1 MNFLKFKN
9 SKLFFESV
17 NIEKLA
23 KKKKTPFYLYS
34 QQQLKHNF
42 DFFKSTFKKLNPIIC
57 FSVKSNSNVKLLSY
71 LKKIGAGADV
81 VSMGELLIALKAKI
95 DPKKIV
101 FSGVGK
107 TDEELNFAIKK
118 NILLINAES
127 ESELQNLD
135 SIAKKNKK
143 IVSVGLRINPNIKA
157 KTNKKISTGKKDDKF
172 GMSFEKCLKIL
183 DNRSTY
189 SNLNF
194 DALSVHIGSQILEV
208 EPFRKTLSAL
218 QKFLDKINKI
228 GVYPNYIDLGGGMGI
243 PYNNE
248 RQFNLKQYAMLIES
262 FKNKN
267 NVEIIFEPGRFISG
281 NSGIL
286 ISKIIYI
293 KSSRNKRFVII
304 DAAMNDL
311 IRPALYGAKHQ
322 ILPVTKSKITSKIST
337 EFVGPVCETSDSF
350 ITYNKYFKIHEGN
363 FVCITNVGAYGR
375 TLASNYNTRPYSE
388 EILINKNSIQ
398 TIKQR
403 QSLKSLIE

>member
-42 DFFKSTFKKLNPIIC
+42 NLFKSTFKKLKPLIC

-81 VSMGELLIALKAKI
+81 VSMGELLIALKAEI

-107 TDEELNFAIKK
+107 MDEELDFAIKK

-127 ESELQNLD
+127 ESELKNINY
-135 SIAKKNKK
+135 IAKKNKK

-172 GMSFEKCLKIL
+172 GMSFEKCLEIL
-183 DNRSTY
+183 DKRSTY

-208 EPFRKTLSAL
+208 EPFKKTLTAL
-218 QKFLDKINKI
+218 QNFLDKINKI
-228 GVYPNYIDLGGGMGI
+228 GVFPNYMDLGGGMGI
-243 PYNNE
+243 PYNDE
-248 RQFNLKQYAMLIES
+248 REFNLKQYAKLIEG

-267 NVEIIFEPGRFISG
+267 SVEIIFEPGRFISG
-281 NSGIL
+281 NSGTL
-286 ISKIIYI
+286 VSKIIYI
-293 KSSRNKRFVII
+293 KSSKNKRFVII

-311 IRPALYGAKHQ
+311 MRPALYGAKHQ
-322 ILPVTKSKITSKIST
+322 ILPVTRSKITNKIST

-350 ITYNKYFKIHEGN
+350 ITYNKYFKIHEGD

-388 EILINKNSIQ
+388 EILINKNSVQ
-398 TIKQR
+398 TIRQR
-403 QSLKSLIE
+403 QSLKSLIV